1 MIKNIFILIFCFFT
15 LYAED
20 INLTD
25 FNTRQT
31 ILQDIKKVVQSEES
45 IARAYEQYIL
55 DKYAIPSNIS
65 NLYVDDYLVSSSSFS
80 SVINDFSSK
89 FNSYSI
95 DGTKISYALNDLLK
109 ADNGIK
115 ALYEGNTFRKKTYL
129 YNSKIYFILEDA
141 FAKHLYDLITQDGT
155 ISNPCSSSSSDNC
168 VENSHI
174 YISPTYDA
182 SGEIDDYLMAYHI
195 DNFKKGPIVI
205 TSDTS
210 LHSEDEFDSIS
221 KGALLIDTTG
231 IRYVKTTS
239 GIEALQ

>member
-1 MIKNIFILIFCFFT
+1 MIKNILILIFCFFT

-31 ILQDIKKVVQSEES
+31 ILQDVKKVVQSEES

-65 NLYVDDYLVSSSSFS
+65 DLYVDGYLVSSLSFS
-80 SVINDFSSK
+80 SVITNFSSK
-89 FNSYSI
+89 FNSYSL

-109 ADNGIK
+109 ADDGIE

-129 YNSKIYFILEDA
+129 YNNKIYFILEDA
-141 FAKHLYDLITQDGT
+141 FAKHLYNLITQEGE
-155 ISNPCSSSSSDNC
+155 ISNPCSSSSSNNC
-168 VENSHI
+168 IKNSHI
-174 YISPTYDA
+174 YISPIYDT

-205 TSDTS
+205 TSTTS
-210 LHSEDEFDSIS
+210 LHSSSEFDSIP

-239 GIEALQ
+239 GIEPLQ